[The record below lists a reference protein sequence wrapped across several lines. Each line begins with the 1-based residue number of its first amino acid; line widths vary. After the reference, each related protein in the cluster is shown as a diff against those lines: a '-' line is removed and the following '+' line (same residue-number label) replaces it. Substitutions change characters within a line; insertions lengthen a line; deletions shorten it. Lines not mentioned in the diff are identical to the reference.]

1 MIISEYI
8 QKIIPYPPG
17 KPLEELEREYG
28 ITGSI
33 KLASNENPWGP
44 SPAAVEAI
52 KQAASNLHRYPDGSS
67 YYLTRAL
74 ADHLMVDPAAIVFG
88 NGSNEVIEFLTKVF
102 VARND
107 HVVTSHPTFLM
118 YEKTVQVRGGEIT
131 AVPLKKM
138 CHDLHAIHKAVT
150 EKTRLIFLDIPNNPC
165 GSIVAPKV
173 FEGFLKDLPQGILVV
188 VDEAY
193 IDFVAPAKRLPM
205 ANYLKNEPRVVV
217 LRTFSKAYGLA
228 GLRIGYGLMDP
239 EVASYLH
246 RVRQPFNI
254 NSMAQVGA
262 LAALSDEDHFQRTIR
277 DTASGMKYLQQK
289 LQEMGLPV
297 YPSHTN
303 FFLFDVKKEAKAIYE
318 GLLRKGVIIRPMTAY
333 GFPTLLRVTV
343 GTEEENKRFL
353 GALQDVLTTGE

>member
-1 MIISEYI
+1 
-8 QKIIPYPPG
+8 
-17 KPLEELEREYG
+17 
-28 ITGSI
+28 
-33 KLASNENPWGP
+33 
-44 SPAAVEAI
+44 
-52 KQAASNLHRYPDGSS
+52 
-67 YYLTRAL
+67 
-74 ADHLMVDPAAIVFG
+74 
-88 NGSNEVIEFLTKVF
+88 
-102 VARND
+102 
-107 HVVTSHPTFLM
+107 VVTSHPTFLM